1 MEFPGVSKTKKQHV
15 QFTGVSV
22 FGLGISKGCNTILQN
37 IRVELCFL
45 DFPGTKYKKEKSYG
59 GGRVQKSISST
70 RIGIA
75 QFPSRGR
82 FVHIIFSGI
91 SRGACFG
98 ISNLSKLIKVTN
110 IKLSQDG
117 GRGSEKYNHSS
128 PFRFFL
134 EYLQPISYNVIVI
147 ASQLAIYDMT

>member
-1 MEFPGVSKTKKQHV
+1 MEFPGYQRQRNSMCNLQGSPFLVLEFPRDLTQFCRISGWSFVFLIFQGLNTKMKNP
-15 QFTGVSV
+15 
-22 FGLGISKGCNTILQN
+22 K
-37 IRVELCFL
+37 
-45 DFPGTKYKKEKSYG
+45 